1 MASLVKDLALSLLW
15 LRSLLWRR
23 FSPLA
28 WEIRY
33 VMNEAKQTNKNKRKG
48 KTNKQ
53 TNKKNFPSSA
63 IKTHGVLAF
72 SQSGLQELLWIC
84 KDDSRY
90 LNLKIQNREAVCSIC
105 YFKRWNYFLQNHVL
119 KSYLTGSGFPSW
131 PPLPGTPIQSTTV
144 NQVQNNPKKMVPE
157 KDP

>member
-90 LNLKIQNREAVCSIC
+90 LNLKIQNREACVFYMLFQKMELLSAKSCLKIIPHRLWLS
-105 YFKRWNYFLQNHVL
+105 FLATTTRDSNTKYYG
-119 KSYLTGSGFPSW
+119 KSGS
-131 PPLPGTPIQSTTV
+131 
-144 NQVQNNPKKMVPE
+144 K
-157 KDP
+157 